1 MKQGIQTRPRIAIL
15 LISAVVSGCAVGPKY
30 VRPQF
35 PTPDSYKEAPAVAA
49 VLQPAQPNDAASRR
63 EWWQAFGSGPLSSLE
78 EQLVAGNPSLAEADA
93 RFRQAKA
100 VVRQD
105 RAAYAPTIGTSLS
118 ADRLHGSSGAL
129 NGIEAGTG
137 QYSLTGDV
145 SWEPDFWGRVRQTVA
160 AAVASAQAARG
171 DLENARLSLT
181 ATLAL
186 DYFQLRSFDADLV
199 LLNETIEAYERSLTL
214 TQNQYNA
221 GLVARTDVAQAETQL
236 ASARAQAVDVTLQR
250 AQMEHAIAVLIGVA
264 PSALSLQPAPLDGEP
279 PPVPLEVPSRLL
291 ERRAD
296 VAAAERRVAAAN
308 AQIGVAASAFFPIVS
323 LTGSVGLQANAF
335 AQWLAWPSRFWLVGP
350 TLALTLFDGGARQ
363 AARANAQAAYD
374 AEAATYRQVILTVFQ
389 DVEDN
394 LAAQRL
400 LADESQQQ
408 QAAAT
413 AARTALDVSLNQY
426 RAGLVSYLAV
436 VTSQSTS
443 LTAER
448 TLVAVTARRYEA
460 AVQLIKA
467 LGGGWDG
474 RLDVS

>member
-1 MKQGIQTRPRIAIL
+1 MRQGIQTRPRIAIA
-15 LISAVVSGCAVGPKY
+15 LISAVLSGCAVGPRY
-30 VRPQF
+30 ERPQF
-35 PTPDSYKEAPAVAA
+35 PTPDSYKEARLGTE
-49 VLQPAQPNDAASRR
+49 VLQPALPNDAASRR
-63 EWWQAFGSGPLSSLE
+63 EWWQTFGNGPLSNLE
-78 EQLVAGNPSLAEADA
+78 EQLVAGNPSLTEADA

-160 AAVASAQAARG
+160 AGVASAQAARG

-199 LLNETIEAYERSLTL
+199 LLNESIDAYERSLTL

-250 AQMEHAIAVLIGVA
+250 AQMEHAVAVLVGVA
-264 PSALSLQPAPLDGEP
+264 PSALSLQPAPLEGEP
-279 PPVPLEVPSRLL
+279 LPVPLELPSRLL

-296 VAAAERRVAAAN
+296 VAAAERGWRRQRSDWRRSIGFLPYRLVDGIGRVSSQRSRAVARVA
-308 AQIGVAASAFFPIVS
+308 QPV
-323 LTGSVGLQANAF
+323 
-335 AQWLAWPSRFWLVGP
+335 LVGGSDAGADAVRWRRAAGSPRQRASCLRRRSCDVP
-350 TLALTLFDGGARQ
+350 TSDP
-363 AARANAQAAYD
+363 D
-374 AEAATYRQVILTVFQ
+374 
-389 DVEDN
+389 
-394 LAAQRL
+394 RL
-400 LADESQQQ
+400 S
-408 QAAAT
+408 
-413 AARTALDVSLNQY
+413 
-426 RAGLVSYLAV
+426 
-436 VTSQSTS
+436 
-443 LTAER
+443 
-448 TLVAVTARRYEA
+448 
-460 AVQLIKA
+460 
-467 LGGGWDG
+467 G
-474 RLDVS
+474 R

>member
-1 MKQGIQTRPRIAIL
+1 MRTGKKRRTRISIL
-15 LISAVVSGCAVGPKY
+15 LTSALLSGCSVGPRY

-35 PTPDSYKEAPAVAA
+35 PTPDSYKEAPAGTE
-49 VLQPAQPNDAASRR
+49 VLQPALPNDAAPRR
-63 EWWQAFGSGPLSSLE
+63 DWWQAFGNGPLSNLE
-78 EQLVAGNPSLAEADA
+78 QQLIAGNPSLAEADA

-100 VVRQD
+100 VVRQA

-118 ADRLHGSSGAL
+118 ADRIHGSSGAL
-129 NGIEAGTG
+129 NGVEAGAA
-137 QYSLTGDV
+137 QYALTSDV

-160 AAVASAQAARG
+160 GGVASAQAARG

-181 ATLAL
+181 ATLAI

-199 LLNETIEAYERSLTL
+199 LLDETIEAYERSLTL

-236 ASARAQAVDVTLQR
+236 ASARAQAVDVRLQR
-250 AQMEHAIAVLIGVA
+250 AQMEHAIAALIGVA
-264 PSALSLQPAPLDGEP
+264 PSALSVQSAPLEGEP
-279 PPVPLEVPSRLL
+279 PPVPLELPSRLL

-308 AQIGVAASAFFPIVS
+308 AQIGIATSAFFPIVT
-323 LTGSVGLQANAF
+323 LTGSAGFQASALE
-335 AQWLAWPSRFWLVGP
+335 QWLMWPSRFWTLGP
-350 TLALTLFDGGARQ
+350 SLALTLLDGGARH

-374 AEAATYRQVILTVFQ
+374 AEAATYREAVLTGFQ

-400 LADESQQQ
+400 LADESKQQQ
-408 QAAAT
+408 IAAT

-448 TLVAVTARRYEA
+448 TLVVLTARRYEA

>member
-1 MKQGIQTRPRIAIL
+1 M
-15 LISAVVSGCAVGPKY
+15 SGCAVGPKY

-35 PTPDSYKEAPAVAA
+35 PTPDSYKEAPAGAA
-49 VLQPAQPNDAASRR
+49 VLRPAQPNDAASRR
-63 EWWQAFGSGPLSSLE
+63 GWWQVFGNDPLSSLE
-78 EQLVAGNPSLAEADA
+78 EQLVAGNPSLTEADA

-105 RAAYAPTIGTSLS
+105 RAGYAPTIGTSLS

-129 NGIEAGTG
+129 NGLEAGTG

-160 AAVASAQAARG
+160 AGVASAQAARG

-199 LLNETIEAYERSLTL
+199 LLDESIDGYERSLTL

-250 AQMEHAIAVLIGVA
+250 AQMEHAIAVLVGVA

-279 PPVPLEVPSRLL
+279 PPVPVELPSRLL

-323 LTGSVGLQANAF
+323 LTGSVGLQASAL
-335 AQWLAWPSRFWLVGP
+335 AQWLAWPSRFWSVGP
-350 TLALTLFDGGARQ
+350 TLALALFDGGARQ

-408 QAAAT
+408 QAAGT

-448 TLVAVTARRYEA
+448 TLVALTARRYEA

>member
-1 MKQGIQTRPRIAIL
+1 MRQGIQTPPRIAIL

-35 PTPDSYKEAPAVAA
+35 PTPDSYKEAPAGAA

-63 EWWQAFGSGPLSSLE
+63 KWWQAFGNEPLSSLE
-78 EQLVAGNPSLAEADA
+78 EQLVAGNPSLVEADA

-129 NGIEAGTG
+129 NGIEAGPG

-160 AAVASAQAARG
+160 AGVASAQAARG

-199 LLNETIEAYERSLTL
+199 LLNENIEAYERSLTL

-279 PPVPLEVPSRLL
+279 PPVPLELPSRLL

-323 LTGSVGLQANAF
+323 LTGSVGFQASALL
-335 AQWLAWPSRFWLVGP
+335 QWLAWPSRFWSVGP

-389 DVEDN
+389 DIEDN

-448 TLVAVTARRYEA
+448 TLVALTARRYEA

-474 RLDVS
+474 QLDVS